1 MNGTNAEPTAIE
13 TTPIAAPHD
22 WFLQSLVNMAN
33 SSSLEIGV
41 TLQVGG
47 LLVSGLLVGGK
58 AYFEGFAE
66 DFSSAFANDP
76 AVSESVRNSFAKYG
90 EIYKEEEGSTPPPPQ
105 YIHLRNT
112 RFFNTSGNP
121 IPENKGVWWRGRIS
135 EVGGFTLG
143 SLVKEEG

>member
-1 MNGTNAEPTAIE
+1 MTDEAPNAE
-13 TTPIAAPHD
+13 APVGSATCD

-33 SSSLEIGV
+33 RGGLQIGI
-41 TLQVGG
+41 TLQVSG
-47 LLVSGLLVGGK
+47 LLVSGVLVGGK

-66 DFSSAFANDP
+66 DISSSIADP
-76 AVSESVRNSFAKYG
+76 ELAASIRNSFAKYG
-90 EIYKEEEGSTPPPPQ
+90 EIYSEQEGEQLPPPD

-121 IPENKGVWWRGRIS
+121 IPKNTGVWWRGRLS

-143 SLVKEEG
+143 SLSQ